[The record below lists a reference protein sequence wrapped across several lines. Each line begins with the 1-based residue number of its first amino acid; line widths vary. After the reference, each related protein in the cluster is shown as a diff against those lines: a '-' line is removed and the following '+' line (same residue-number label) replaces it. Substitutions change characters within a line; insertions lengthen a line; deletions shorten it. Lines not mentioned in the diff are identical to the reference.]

1 MEHQTDN
8 RASAAPD
15 GVRRIE
21 SEDDARALA
30 HRLLTPGLRS
40 WPVVVL
46 TIAGGHDE
54 PFGDPE
60 EIKEAVGDLAEVV
73 LMPTSDV
80 SWAFSEAMPPGTQVY
95 GGAGRVYPVQHEWA
109 SAPERSRLRFAYSPA
124 DRRRVTDLLIND
136 ALQAAVAAGLVGAST
151 RRPNVQQR
159 SGVVQ
164 GVIGS
169 RALVTL
175 DDGTLA
181 TVWEELTVPGVPL
194 EQVLT
199 RGQRVTGAYDPVSR
213 RLDVRDALR
222 FLDPT
227 SAARVVADTYRAG
240 DVVLADVV
248 SVTDDVVGLR
258 LMPGL
263 TVDVPRE
270 LVTSNPQD
278 TLGGLFTVGEVVAC
292 RVDSVDPVRLRLDDV
307 DDEETPRSPPS
318 LLPDGPP
325 WLRLP
330 DPPPPPPPPAPVPAP
345 ATAPAD
351 VRAPA
356 APPVDVTPRPPHR
369 RPTPLD
375 LAARARLALNGSALT
390 GRPTGVPAQA
400 RGPSAEELRNELAAE
415 RATRT
420 GLAEE
425 LRQLRERAA
434 QLEEELLAAGQRIRR
449 LQTRYR
455 EADRARQQAVKRLKA
470 LQSQI
475 EQARDE
481 EAPAFLDPEEQ
492 FRYEVYREWVR
503 RIPAAEKADKPL
515 AEYTLG
521 DEFLSSL
528 DELEGISRD
537 KVVAVV
543 VEVLTGQVQ
552 HLAGREPHQL
562 RAGPAGSRYV
572 TREDGATCWRVALQR
587 DTAAA
592 RRLHYWRTRDGY
604 ELSRVVLHDDYR
616 P

>member
-8 RASAAPD
+8 KASAAPD

-21 SEDDARALA
+21 SEDDARDLA

-95 GGAGRVYPVQHEWA
+95 GGAGRVYPVQHDWV

-124 DRRRVTDLLIND
+124 DRRRITDLLIND

-151 RRPNVQQR
+151 GRPHVQRR

-199 RGQRVTGAYDPVSR
+199 RGQRVAGAYDPVSR

-222 FLDPT
+222 YLDRT
-227 SAARVVADTYRAG
+227 SAARVVGETYRAG

-248 SVTDDVVGLR
+248 AVTDDVVVLR
-258 LMPGL
+258 LVPGL

-278 TLGGLFTVGEVVAC
+278 TLRGLFTVGEVVAC
-292 RVDSVDPVRLRLDDV
+292 RVDAVDPVRLRLDDV

-330 DPPPPPPPPAPVPAP
+330 DPPPPPAPVPAP

-351 VRAPA
+351 VLAPA
-356 APPVDVTPRPPHR
+356 AAPVDAASRPPHR
-369 RPTPLD
+369 RPSPLD
-375 LAARARLALNGSALT
+375 LAARTRLALTGSALA

-415 RATRT
+415 RATRK

-434 QLEEELLAAGQRIRR
+434 QLEEELLAADQRIRR

-455 EADRARQQAVKRLKA
+455 EADRARQQAVKQLKA

-475 EQARDE
+475 EQARQE
-481 EAPAFLDPEEQ
+481 EAVPAFLDPEEQ

-528 DELEGISRD
+528 DELEGVSRD

-552 HLAGREPHQL
+552 HLAGRELHRL

-592 RRLHYWRTRDGY
+592 RRLHYWHTPRGRY